1 MNSSLEVQP
10 VEHFCTLFDSNFLP
24 IGITLHSS
32 LMQHSKAFHLWILCM
47 DDLAEKQLQC
57 LNLSHVTLIP
67 LASIETEA
75 LLTAKGQ
82 RSRGEYCWTL
92 TSFLFSAVFE
102 RSSSVQRLTYLDADL
117 FFFRDPKILIDE
129 FEAYGRDVL
138 LTEHAYAPNYDQTH
152 ISGRFCVQ
160 FMTFNRNESAQEVL
174 HWWQSKCLD
183 WCFGHLEDGKFGDQK
198 YLDLWP
204 SLFPDKIW
212 ILQQKENALA
222 PWNIDYFSQNVD
234 SSHQPVFYHF
244 HGFRIVS
251 PKQVLLYQSYRIGK
265 PGLSLYSIYLE
276 SIQKTLS
283 AMKESDISIPY
294 IPFSRR
300 NHNLS
305 FRRYLKLYALGYI
318 RFAPLY

>member
-10 VEHFCTLFDSNFLP
+10 IEHFCTLFDSNFLP
-24 IGITLHSS
+24 MGVTLHSS
-32 LMQHSKAFHLWILCM
+32 LMQQSKAFHLWILCM
-47 DDLAEKQLQC
+47 DDLAEKQLQY
-57 LNLSHVTLIP
+57 LNLPYVTLIP
-67 LASIETEA
+67 LVSVETDA
-75 LLTAKGQ
+75 LLAAKAQ

-92 TSFLFSAVFE
+92 TSFLFSAVFD
-102 RSSSVQRLTYLDADL
+102 RSLAVQRVTYLDADL

-138 LTEHAYAPNYDQTH
+138 LTEHAYAPNYDQIH

-160 FMTFNRNESAQEVL
+160 FMTFKRNDSAQEVL
-174 HWWQSKCLD
+174 HWWQEKCLD
-183 WCFGHLEDGKFGDQK
+183 WCFGRLEDGKFGDQK

-204 SLFPDKIW
+204 ILFADRIW

-222 PWNIDYFSQNVD
+222 PWNIDYFSQNVEA
-234 SSHQPVFYHF
+234 SHRPVFYHF

-251 PKQVLLYQSYRIGK
+251 PKRALLYQAYQIGQR
-265 PGLSLYSIYLE
+265 GLLLYDTYLE
-276 SIQKTLS
+276 NIKKTLS
-283 AMKESDISIPY
+283 TMEEFGIAIPY
-294 IPFSRR
+294 MPFNRK

-318 RFAPLY
+318 KFASIA